1 MDFRLD
7 RSLPGVNVMSTGY
20 RRILPPILLAAGAA
34 ALAYGAVFRT
44 LPVVATVM
52 VEKEEIILERP
63 PAPRWDGPSTPGGP
77 RQNMPAPPPRPKKVK
92 TSKPQEQ
99 EQFHPER
106 KVTRDVTVGGI
117 ARFQDGRLKFTYGP
131 GESGPALCPT

>member
-1 MDFRLD
+1 M
-7 RSLPGVNVMSTGY
+7 
-20 RRILPPILLAAGAA
+20 LLAAGAA
-34 ALAYGAVFRT
+34 ALVYGACFRT

-63 PAPRWDGPSTPGGP
+63 PSPPAWDGPSGPGGRRP
-77 RQNMPAPPPRPKKVK
+77 NMPAPPPRPKKVK
-92 TSKPQEQ
+92 TSKPQDEEQ
-99 EQFHPER
+99 LHAER

-117 ARFQDGRLKFTYGP
+117 ARLQDGRLKFTYGP